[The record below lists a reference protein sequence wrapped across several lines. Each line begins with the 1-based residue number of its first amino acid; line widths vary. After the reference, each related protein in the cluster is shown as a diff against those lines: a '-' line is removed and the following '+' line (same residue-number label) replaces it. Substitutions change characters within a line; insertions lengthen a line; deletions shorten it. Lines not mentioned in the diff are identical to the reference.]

1 MPLALCAFLFI
12 GALAALV
19 GLMPDFDGFDLQGD
33 DTENGP
39 LES

>member
-19 GLMPDFDGFDLQGD
+19 RLMPDFDGFDR
-33 DTENGP
+33 
-39 LES
+39 